1 MLPFEYENST
11 RLVFGP
17 GRRREIGCLLAPYLA
32 KGEKLLLHYGGG
44 SIRKNGVYADVTASL
59 KEAGIAYTELG
70 GVQPNPRLSLV
81 REGIS
86 LCRREHV
93 TMILAVGG
101 GSVIDSAKA
110 IALGSMAQDDVWDF
124 YTGAADPEAALPVA
138 AILTLPAS
146 GSESSVSTVITD
158 DEKTGRKLGRNHRLN
173 RPVFSVIDPEVFLS
187 LPRSQMANG
196 VCDMMSHIMER
207 YFTNTPHTDVT
218 DGMCEGILR
227 AILQNARRLLQDA
240 HDLSAWSELGFA
252 GALAHNGLL
261 GLGREEDWAS
271 HRIEHELSAAYDI
284 AHGAGLA
291 VVTPAWMKYTAP
303 EHLSMFAQFAVNVMG
318 VSGALRDT
326 GDVAMEGIQKL
337 TEFFL
342 ELGLPVTL
350 PALGID
356 GTRLEELASAAVTA
370 PLGGPRTLGGLKK
383 LDRAD
388 VLAILKLAL

>member
-1 MLPFEYENST
+1 MLPFEYENTT
-11 RLVFGP
+11 RLIFGP
-17 GRRREIGCLLAPYLA
+17 GRRRETGGLLAPYLA
-32 KGEKLLLHYGGG
+32 KGGKVLLHYGGG
-44 SIRKNGVYADVTASL
+44 SIRKNGVYGDVTASL

-81 REGIS
+81 RKGIS
-86 LCRREHV
+86 ICRREQV

-101 GSVIDSAKA
+101 GSAIDSAKA
-110 IALGSMAQDDVWDF
+110 IALGALARCDVWDF
-124 YTGAADPEAALPVA
+124 YTGAADPETALPVA

-158 DEKTGRKLGRNHRLN
+158 DENTGRKLGRNHPLN

-218 DGMCEGILR
+218 DSMCEGILR
-227 AILQNARRLLQDA
+227 AVIKNARRLP
-240 HDLSAWSELGFA
+240 HNYNDLSAWSELGFA

-271 HRIEHELSAAYDI
+271 HRIEHELSAFYDI

-303 EHLSMFAQFAVNVMG
+303 EHLAMFAQFAVNVMG

-326 GDVAMEGIQKL
+326 RAVAMEGIQKL
-337 TEFFL
+337 TDFFL

-350 PALGID
+350 PGLGID
-356 GTRLEELASAAVTA
+356 STRLEEMAAAAVTA
-370 PLGGPRTLGGLKK
+370 PMGGTRTLGGLQR
-383 LDRAD
+383 LDRSD